1 MKEKNMTNQELIYL
15 CRQLSML
22 LKAGISLLEG
32 ISILKEDADTEDG
45 KKILAVIYDELLES
59 GDIQSA
65 LEKAAVFSPVFHPY
79 GKNGGSFRKSGRYLC
94 FPCRSL

>member
-1 MKEKNMTNQELIYL
+1 MKEKNMNNQELIYL

-45 KKILAVIYDELLES
+45 KRS
-59 GDIQSA
+59 SPSFMMNCW
-65 LEKAAVFSPVFHPY
+65 KAETSSLRWKKQRF
-79 GKNGGSFRKSGRYLC
+79 
-94 FPCRSL
+94 FPRISSIW

>member
-1 MKEKNMTNQELIYL
+1 MYDRYLNMKEKNMTNQELIYL

-65 LEKAAVFSPVFHPY
+65 LEKAAVFPRIS
-79 GKNGGSFRKSGRYLC
+79 SIW
-94 FPCRSL
+94 

>member
-45 KKILAVIYDELLES
+45 KKDPLRHL
-59 GDIQSA
+59 
-65 LEKAAVFSPVFHPY
+65 
-79 GKNGGSFRKSGRYLC
+79 
-94 FPCRSL
+94 